1 MYEVKIKKK
10 REKSLLR
17 RHPWVFTSAIESVI
31 GTPKSGET
39 VRIISNRGAFL
50 GWGAYSPD
58 SKIRIRVWSWVE
70 KEPVTIQFF
79 TTRLSQAISY
89 RDNLHSKNISNAIRL
104 VNAESD
110 GLPGLVVDRYGNTLV
125 MQLLSAGAERWRE
138 LLIDLL
144 IELTNV
150 SSIYERSDS
159 DIRKLEG
166 LPKKAGTVYGN
177 ELDEFLEIEEGG
189 IKYFIDLKNGHK
201 TGFYLDQKLNRI
213 LLRRFAAGKDILD
226 CFCYTG
232 GFSLNA
238 LYGAAN
244 SVVGID
250 SSGDSLSIAKENE
263 KRNGYVF
270 NTVKWLEG
278 DVFEKLRNF
287 RDINKNFD
295 LIILDP
301 PKFAHTPATV
311 QRAARGYKD
320 INLLAFKLLRDEG
333 TLFTFSC
340 SGGVN
345 QNLFSKI
352 VADAALDAGVE
363 TRVMNYLYQ
372 SPDHPVAL
380 NFPEGLY
387 LKGLILKVKK

>member
-39 VRIISNRGAFL
+39 VRIISNRGEFL
-50 GWGAYSPD
+50 GYGAYSPN

-189 IKYFIDLKNGHK
+189 IKYFIDLKE
-201 TGFYLDQKLNRI
+201 R
-213 LLRRFAAGKDILD
+213 
-226 CFCYTG
+226 
-232 GFSLNA
+232 
-238 LYGAAN
+238 
-244 SVVGID
+244 
-250 SSGDSLSIAKENE
+250 
-263 KRNGYVF
+263 
-270 NTVKWLEG
+270 
-278 DVFEKLRNF
+278 
-287 RDINKNFD
+287 
-295 LIILDP
+295 P
-301 PKFAHTPATV
+301 
-311 QRAARGYKD
+311 
-320 INLLAFKLLRDEG
+320 
-333 TLFTFSC
+333 
-340 SGGVN
+340 
-345 QNLFSKI
+345 
-352 VADAALDAGVE
+352 
-363 TRVMNYLYQ
+363 
-372 SPDHPVAL
+372 
-380 NFPEGLY
+380 
-387 LKGLILKVKK
+387 